1 MTLEELKKLIAD
13 DEGVTVEVKEST
25 GQRPGMVLTNVI

>member
-13 DEGVTVEVKEST
+13 DDGETVGVQETA
-25 GQRPGMVLTNVI
+25 GQRSGMVLTNVI